1 LFYFIYI
8 VSCHLT
14 DNIEI
19 LQVCKLALK
28 TIAAET
34 FVNSFELKKLFN
46 FSFGQKPGMGRVVG
60 QDKGAKD
67 NIAIAELKSSYS

>member
-1 LFYFIYI
+1 MFYFIYI

-14 DNIEI
+14 DNIEN

-28 TIAAET
+28 TISVET

-46 FSFGQKPGMGRVVG
+46 FLLGKNTERP
-60 QDKGAKD
+60 
-67 NIAIAELKSSYS
+67 E